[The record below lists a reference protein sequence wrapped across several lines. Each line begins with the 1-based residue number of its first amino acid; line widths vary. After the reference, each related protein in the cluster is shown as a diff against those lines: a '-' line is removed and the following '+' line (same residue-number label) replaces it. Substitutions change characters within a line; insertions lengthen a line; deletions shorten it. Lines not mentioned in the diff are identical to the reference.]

1 MWQSASVLVG
11 QPLRKLSL
19 GIERLQQ
26 KKFRN
31 FANFIMFQQTIFLI
45 RNLFNLNRL
54 CLRAD
59 LKNSMKKISRK
70 FKVVH
75 PSIFYHVI
83 FIWYRYHH
91 LLINKKRYC
100 IILVYTISSFFPY
113 YTFIV
118 FASDVSSAAISGLP
132 STFINS
138 SASTPSGTAIVLL
151 LSLDSFICGLR
162 FSLL

>member
-31 FANFIMFQQTIFLI
+31 FDKFIMFQQTIFLI

-70 FKVVH
+70 FKSSVLFIPIIYRILRCSINPKQLPHKILFLMIKIDYSNVF
-75 PSIFYHVI
+75 IFYPIKH
-83 FIWYRYHH
+83 
-91 LLINKKRYC
+91 
-100 IILVYTISSFFPY
+100 IISRHKYVPI
-113 YTFIV
+113 I
-118 FASDVSSAAISGLP
+118 
-132 STFINS
+132 
-138 SASTPSGTAIVLL
+138 
-151 LSLDSFICGLR
+151 
-162 FSLL
+162 

>member
-70 FKVVH
+70 FKSSVLFIPIIYRILRCSINSKQLPHKILFLRIKIDYSNVF
-75 PSIFYHVI
+75 IFYPIKH
-83 FIWYRYHH
+83 
-91 LLINKKRYC
+91 
-100 IILVYTISSFFPY
+100 IISRHKYVPI
-113 YTFIV
+113 I
-118 FASDVSSAAISGLP
+118 
-132 STFINS
+132 
-138 SASTPSGTAIVLL
+138 
-151 LSLDSFICGLR
+151 
-162 FSLL
+162 

>member
-1 MWQSASVLVG
+1 MLSVLVG

-54 CLRAD
+54 CLRTD

-70 FKVVH
+70 FKFV
-75 PSIFYHVI
+75 F
-83 FIWYRYHH
+83 
-91 LLINKKRYC
+91 LLI
-100 IILVYTISSFFPY
+100 SY
-113 YTFIV
+113 YTPK
-118 FASDVSSAAISGLP
+118 L
-132 STFINS
+132 
-138 SASTPSGTAIVLL
+138 
-151 LSLDSFICGLR
+151 
-162 FSLL
+162 

>member
-1 MWQSASVLVG
+1 MWQSSSVLVG

-54 CLRAD
+54 CLRTD

-70 FKVVH
+70 FKFSVLYKTNLLGFNQIAKQRVIKLFNQ
-75 PSIFYHVI
+75 IFTLSSQCTSWPFWLPYHLHDARCC
-83 FIWYRYHH
+83 FCSHA
-91 LLINKKRYC
+91 
-100 IILVYTISSFFPY
+100 FP
-113 YTFIV
+113 
-118 FASDVSSAAISGLP
+118 GLP
-132 STFINS
+132 
-138 SASTPSGTAIVLL
+138 GT
-151 LSLDSFICGLR
+151 SLVR
-162 FSLL
+162 

>member
-1 MWQSASVLVG
+1 MKNIAEKLKDARQRLGFSQEYVAKCFGIGQS
-11 QPLRKLSL
+11 LRKLSL

-70 FKVVH
+70 FKFLTPCRIHKRKDTYNRSSTMNQFLLTVNH
-75 PSIFYHVI
+75 KDQSHTSRH
-83 FIWYRYHH
+83 YR
-91 LLINKKRYC
+91 K
-100 IILVYTISSFFPY
+100 SFQPVAVRCHKGF
-113 YTFIV
+113 
-118 FASDVSSAAISGLP
+118 
-132 STFINS
+132 
-138 SASTPSGTAIVLL
+138 
-151 LSLDSFICGLR
+151 
-162 FSLL
+162 